1 MEKTNDKPVN
11 KKKIKNVK
19 QVKGSEK
26 KKPEIKKTKKVS
38 LNKANSKRK
47 NIENVMAKKEAIKIV
62 PLGGLEEIGRNIT
75 VFEYKEDII
84 VVDCGL
90 SFPDDDMLGVDIV
103 IPDTTYLE
111 KNIHRVKGMV
121 ITHGHEDHI
130 GAVPYVMRKLKS
142 VPIYATP
149 LTAGLINLKLKEH
162 KIDKAINVN
171 VVNFGDIITLGEFS
185 VEFIRSTHSIPDC
198 VMLAI
203 KTEEGTIL
211 HTGDFKIDLTPV
223 DGVSMDLGRIG
234 ELGKEGILALLSD
247 STNAERPGYTMSEK
261 SVKAVFDELFENSKK
276 RIIVATFASNVN
288 RVQALVELA
297 HKYNRKVAVSGRSME
312 KVLELARELK
322 YIDLPNHMF
331 VEIDAINTVDDD
343 KLLILTTGSQGEPM
357 SALTRISTGEHR
369 QIKLTKNDLIII
381 SATPIPGNE
390 PSVSKLINTIMKRGV
405 EVVYSSLKHIHVSG
419 HACQEEQKLI
429 LALANP
435 KYFMPVHGETRQLI
449 AHKNIAVDMG
459 FDKEN
464 IIIMENG
471 KTIEITKEGH
481 AQGNKIESGKIFVDG
496 LGVGDV
502 RKYCA

>member
-1 MEKTNDKPVN
+1 
-11 KKKIKNVK
+11 
-19 QVKGSEK
+19 
-26 KKPEIKKTKKVS
+26 
-38 LNKANSKRK
+38 
-47 NIENVMAKKEAIKIV
+47 
-62 PLGGLEEIGRNIT
+62 
-75 VFEYKEDII
+75 
-84 VVDCGL
+84 
-90 SFPDDDMLGVDIV
+90 
-103 IPDTTYLE
+103 
-111 KNIHRVKGMV
+111 
-121 ITHGHEDHI
+121 
-130 GAVPYVMRKLKS
+130 
-142 VPIYATP
+142 
-149 LTAGLINLKLKEH
+149 
-162 KIDKAINVN
+162 
-171 VVNFGDIITLGEFS
+171 
-185 VEFIRSTHSIPDC
+185 
-198 VMLAI
+198 
-203 KTEEGTIL
+203 
-211 HTGDFKIDLTPV
+211 
-223 DGVSMDLGRIG
+223 MDLGRIG